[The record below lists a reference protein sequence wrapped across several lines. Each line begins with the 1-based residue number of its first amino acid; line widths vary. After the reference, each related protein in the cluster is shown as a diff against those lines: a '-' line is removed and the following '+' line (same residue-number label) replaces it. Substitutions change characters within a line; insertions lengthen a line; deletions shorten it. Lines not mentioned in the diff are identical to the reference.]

1 VEMHSNELESQI
13 LIVLSADALNILSGD
28 KRILNARTTS
38 ICPFKVAINTK
49 DVEFHTFIVLSTDA
63 LTINSDDGIIA
74 N

>member
-1 VEMHSNELESQI
+1 M
-13 LIVLSADALNILSGD
+13 
-28 KRILNARTTS
+28 
-38 ICPFKVAINTK
+38 CPFKVAINTK